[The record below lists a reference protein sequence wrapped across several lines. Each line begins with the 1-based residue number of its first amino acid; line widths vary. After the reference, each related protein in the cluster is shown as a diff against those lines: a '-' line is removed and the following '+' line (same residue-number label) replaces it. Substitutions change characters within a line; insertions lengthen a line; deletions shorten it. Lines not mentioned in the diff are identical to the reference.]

1 MASQIVV
8 SPGEGRLSTLTFDQE
23 QKLKDMW
30 SHFLN
35 YCGAL
40 PPELKSTVSNL
51 KQHPSCQEK
60 KKRGFF
66 GFGKGSSE
74 NSSGLSE
81 EDIFREAVHDLPGD
95 QVLKVALSMV
105 RCDNPDSLLLRFLRA
120 RKWVVK
126 DALKMMGD
134 TFYWRSEVGHPEELL
149 RKGEWG
155 ALQEKNDGF
164 ILQFE
169 ACKGWIYGYD
179 VAGRPLVHVH
189 PDRHDPN
196 AQDIKAVQEFTVFLI
211 ESARLC
217 LKDPVDTAC
226 VFFDLSKFGISNMD
240 YGAVK
245 FLISCFEGYYPEC
258 LGCLVIHKAPWI
270 FSRIWSII
278 KNWMDPVVASKITF
292 TRTPE
297 ELARFIPLQ
306 FIEKEHGGTSDFEYK
321 YIRPVP
327 EDSIKTQDKEALD
340 QYQRQFEELSGKFI
354 DATIEWIRSNDKES
368 NERTQKLKNQI
379 SDEMIDLYWKYD
391 ENLRSR
397 SILDKNGVLD
407 DFKKLHSEW
416 KVVASS
422 SKQES

>member
-1 MASQIVV
+1 MTTQITV

-51 KQHPSCQEK
+51 KQHSSGQEK
-60 KKRGFF
+60 KRRGFF
-66 GFGKGSSE
+66 GFGRGGGDS
-74 NSSGLSE
+74 NSGPSE
-81 EDIFREAVHDLPGD
+81 EDIIRECVHNLPGD
-95 QVLKVALSMV
+95 KVLKVALSMV
-105 RCDNPDSLLLRFLRA
+105 RCDNPDSLFLRFLRA

-126 DALKMMGD
+126 DALRMMAD
-134 TFYWRSEVGHPEELL
+134 TFYWRSQVGHPEELL

-155 ALQEKNDGF
+155 ALEEKNDGF
-164 ILQFE
+164 TLQFE
-169 ACKGWIYGYD
+169 ARKGWIYGYD
-179 VAGRPLVHVH
+179 NLGRPLVHVH

-217 LKDPVDTAC
+217 LKEPVDTAC

-245 FLISCFEGYYPEC
+245 FLIACFEGYYPEC

-278 KNWMDPVVASKITF
+278 KNWMDPVVAAKITF
-292 TRTPE
+292 TKNAE
-297 ELARFIPLQ
+297 ELARFIPLEY
-306 FIEKEHGGTSDFEYK
+306 IEKEHGGSSDFEYE
-321 YIRPVP
+321 YIKPSA
-327 EDSIKTQDKEALD
+327 EDSIKTRDTEALK
-340 QYQRQFEELSGKFI
+340 QYEEQFEELSNKFV
-354 DATIEWIRSNDKES
+354 DATIQWISSSDKES
-368 NERTQKLKNQI
+368 NDGAQKLKKQI

-391 ENLRSR
+391 QNLRAR
-397 SILDKNGVLD
+397 SILDRNGVLD
-407 DFKKLHSEW
+407 DFKRLHSEW
-416 KVVASS
+416 KVVPPS
-422 SKQES
+422 SK